1 MVAPNPFTPRSG
13 LEPKNFVG
21 REAEK
26 KYFEKAL
33 NELLTGQAKPFL
45 SAWELGN
52 RKNQLAQRIQEN
64 SPGERRF
71 KFIYLSEKVQ
81 EFRRYGGG
89 NRKPILI
96 FGLNLKIKNSIMMM
110 LPKHLMMIK

>member
-33 NELLTGQAKPFL
+33 NELLTLGRQNHFL
-45 SAWELGN
+45 VLGSWGIGKTSLLREFKKIAQEKGVLSSFISL
-52 RKNQLAQRIQEN
+52 RKFRN
-64 SPGERRF
+64 SEDMREGIESLF
-71 KFIYLSEKVQ
+71 
-81 EFRRYGGG
+81 
-89 NRKPILI
+89 
-96 FGLNLKIKNSIMMM
+96 
-110 LPKHLMMIK
+110 